1 MSEFI
6 SGLELS
12 RLFYAEAVRPI
23 LEAEFPGLSHSAAIL
38 GSGSEVLGFDTV
50 RSTDHHWGPR
60 VMLFLS
66 EADHLQY
73 AARIREVMRHH
84 LPHQFHGFPTN
95 YVDHPLEADK
105 GVLLLQAID
114 HGPVNHRVDVL
125 TVRGFLQPY
134 LNFDGDLNTLTA
146 ADWLTFSGQQLRTL
160 THGAVYYDGLGEL
173 TAMRQCL
180 AYYPHDVWLYLLAA
194 GWRRIDQ
201 EEPFVGR
208 TGEVGDELGS
218 CLIAGR
224 LVRDLMRLCFLMERQ
239 YAPYPK
245 WFGTAFARLTCA
257 ATLMPIFDRIFRA
270 ESWQDR
276 GLQLAEA
283 YHIVAE
289 MHNALGI
296 TAPLPTTASR
306 FFGRP
311 FLVIHGGVF
320 VDAIR
325 AKISDPEVKRIAD
338 MTLIGATDQFADST
352 DLLSYPRLRKRLKH
366 LYDVSE

>member
-1 MSEFI
+1 M
-6 SGLELS
+6 
-12 RLFYAEAVRPI
+12 
-23 LEAEFPGLSHSAAIL
+23 
-38 GSGSEVLGFDTV
+38 
-50 RSTDHHWGPR
+50 
-60 VMLFLS
+60 
-66 EADHLQY
+66 
-73 AARIREVMRHH
+73 
-84 LPHQFHGFPTN
+84 
-95 YVDHPLEADK
+95 
-105 GVLLLQAID
+105 
-114 HGPVNHRVDVL
+114 
-125 TVRGFLQPY
+125 
-134 LNFDGDLNTLTA
+134 NTLDA

-160 THGAVYYDGLGEL
+160 THGAVYHDGVGEL

-180 AYYPHDVWLYLLAA
+180 AYYPRDVWLYLLAA

-218 CLIAGR
+218 RLIAGR
-224 LVRDLMRLCFLMERQ
+224 LIRDMMRLCFLMERQ

-257 ATLMPIFDRIFRA
+257 ATLTPIFDRIFQA
-270 ESWQDR
+270 QNWQDR
-276 GLQLAEA
+276 GIQLGEA
-283 YHIVAE
+283 YHVIAE

-296 TAPLPTTASR
+296 TASLPTTASP

-311 FLVIHGGVF
+311 FLVIHGGAF

-325 AKISDPEVKRIAD
+325 AKINDPEVKRIAD

-352 DLLSYPRLRKRLKH
+352 DLLSYPGLRKRLKH